1 MSNQIDAGLVKA
13 YQANIAM
20 AVQQKMSRL
29 RGAVTVESSPNA
41 EFVFKDRV
49 GTVAAQKRT
58 GRNVEVTYT
67 DTPHDR
73 RRVGMSDFFVAD
85 TIDKK
90 DKIRMIADPTS
101 VYVRTFASAMNRA
114 IDDALIAAA
123 FDTVYTGKEG
133 TTALTFA
140 QDNGKNVPYDQIEGA
155 AGTGGGTDASLT
167 VLKLRKT
174 RVLLDKAEV
183 SIEDNPDLFIVCPPE
198 AIEALLRDN
207 NVTSTDFNTVQAL
220 VAGTVDSFMGF
231 KFIKSNRL
239 PVYSTNKQDCI
250 AFARE
255 GMLLNVG
262 EDIFSS
268 VDVLP
273 GRHFV
278 TQVYSSMSVG
288 TVRMWGERV
297 VKVSINN
304 TK

>member
-13 YQANIAM
+13 YQANISM
-20 AVQQKMSRL
+20 AIQQKMSRL

-41 EFVFKDRV
+41 EFIFKDRV

-90 DKIRMIADPTS
+90 DKLRMLADPTS
-101 VYVRTFASAMNRA
+101 IYVRTFQAAMNRA

-140 QDNGKNVPYDQIEGA
+140 QDNGKDIPYNQVEGA
-155 AGTGGGTDASLT
+155 AGTGGGTDLSLT

-183 SIEDNPDLFIVCPPE
+183 SIEENPDLFIVCPPE
-198 AIEALLRDN
+198 GIESLLRATEVGSSDY
-207 NVTSTDFNTVQAL
+207 NTVKAL
-220 VAGTVDSFMGF
+220 AAGDVDTFMGF

-239 PVYSTNKQDCI
+239 PIYSTDKQDCI
-250 AFARE
+250 AFARD
-255 GMLLNVG
+255 GMLLNIG

-288 TVRMWGERV
+288 AVRMWGEKV
-297 VKVSINN
+297 VKVSMNR